1 MINNIKVALVHD
13 WLTGMRGGEKCLE
26 VFCELFPEA
35 TVFTLIHKKGSVS
48 STIENMEIKTSF
60 LQKIPGIEKKYRNFL
75 PLFPR
80 AIESFDLSDYDLVL
94 SSSHCVA
101 KGIKRPKGALHLC
114 YCHTPVRYAWKF
126 FNEYF
131 SNEPPL
137 KRWFISKVV
146 NNLKK
151 WDMKAND
158 RVDQFI
164 AISEYIKGR
173 IKDYYHRTSD
183 VIYPPVDVVSCP
195 LSTEQKGY
203 YLIVSALV
211 PYKRIDLAIEA
222 FSISGKPLVVIGIG
236 SDSDRIN
243 SMAKGLDN
251 ITLKGWVPDAELK
264 CYFAGAKALIFP
276 GDEDFGIV
284 PLEAQA
290 YGKPVVAFAEG
301 GALETVV
308 PLSME
313 TTGVKKA
320 PTGVFFKEQ
329 THEALNKAI
338 EILEVNFS
346 EFCPEK
352 IRQNALS
359 FSRDRYK
366 TEIKEYVLRKWN
378 EFNGNQRI

>member
-48 STIENMEIKTSF
+48 AKIENMEIKTSF
-60 LQKIPGIEKKYRNFL
+60 LQKIPGIEKTYRNFL

-80 AIESFDLSDYDLVL
+80 AIESFDLSEYDLVL

-131 SNEPPL
+131 SKEHPL
-137 KRWFISKVV
+137 KRWIISKVV
-146 NNLKK
+146 KNLKK
-151 WDMKAND
+151 WDMRAND

-164 AISEYIKGR
+164 AISEYIQSR
-173 IKDYYHRTSD
+173 IKDYYNRSSD
-183 VIYPPVDVVSCP
+183 VIYPPVDVVSCT

-251 ITLKGWVPDAELK
+251 ITLKGWVPDEALK
-264 CYFAGAKALIFP
+264 SYFAGAKALIFP

-290 YGKPVVAFAEG
+290 YGKPVIAFAAG

-308 PLSME
+308 PLSLE
-313 TTGVKKA
+313 IAGVKKA

-329 THEALNKAI
+329 TSEALNKAI
-338 EILEVNFS
+338 DIFEGNFS
-346 EFCPEK
+346 EFCPKK

-366 TEIKEYVLRKWN
+366 TEIEEYVLQKWN
-378 EFNGNQRI
+378 GFNREKSI